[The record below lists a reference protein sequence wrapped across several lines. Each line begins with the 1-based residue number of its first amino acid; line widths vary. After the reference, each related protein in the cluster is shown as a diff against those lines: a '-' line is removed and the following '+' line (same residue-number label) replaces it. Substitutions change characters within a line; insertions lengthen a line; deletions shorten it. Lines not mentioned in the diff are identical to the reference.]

1 MNINYYNPYVREELM
16 LYHHGRPGQQ
26 WGRRNGPPYP
36 LGSGQLSAREKRAG
50 WRKTIAGKIS
60 EHRRR
65 KADRDAANDVAVQ
78 TGTNALNFSKHVTKQ
93 NSGYGTMRRYGQGAL
108 KTKVSK
114 EYADQYNK
122 SRNKYLDAVSKME
135 LKDRRPLEE
144 AKKRN
149 PDFVV
154 KGEKDKSGDPV
165 INEIKNSKHY
175 TRNLDDFGKDADH
188 NVLFITGLSGS
199 GKSTLTQKFK
209 NDNKIHLDYY
219 FEKGDPKEDAK
230 YQDQEFN
237 DFMDK
242 NGIEF
247 RKIKALKNNDPN
259 KWKIVDQMGD
269 AIVDFSKQQYKKGKK
284 VVAEGV
290 ELANEAMYPD
300 KHFFDK
306 KSLVVLETSAMLS
319 LKRGLERD
327 GITPLDIACVAER
340 IKYQRN
346 WKKQLKD
353 LKNLDKQEQRI
364 NKLLDKA
371 SKDPYT
377 NYKKAKDNLDNLMT
391 EGANKETLLKAE
403 KKMNKAFKKTEKF
416 APRAEALFK
425 AGYSYEDI
433 SRKLNIP
440 IDSVYWY
447 VGYPGANSWK
457 K

>member
-16 LYHHGRPGQQ
+16 LYHHGVLGQR
-26 WGRRNGPPYP
+26 WGKQNGPPYP
-36 LGSGQLSAREKRAG
+36 LAAGAHSASEKKAG
-50 WRKTIAGKIS
+50 WKKSLAGGDSSAKSHSIPL
-60 EHRRR
+60 
-65 KADRDAANDVAVQ
+65 
-78 TGTNALNFSKHVTKQ
+78 LNK
-93 NSGYGTMRRYGQGAL
+93 
-108 KTKVSK
+108 
-114 EYADQYNK
+114 
-122 SRNKYLDAVSKME
+122 
-135 LKDRRPLEE
+135 
-144 AKKRN
+144 
-149 PDFVV
+149 
-154 KGEKDKSGDPV
+154 DPV

-230 YQDQEFN
+230 YQDREFN

-247 RKIKALKNNDPN
+247 RKIKALKNSDPN

-269 AIVDFSKQQYKKGKK
+269 AIVDFSKQQYRKGKK

-306 KSLVVLETSAMLS
+306 KSLVVLETPAMLS

-327 GITPLDIACVAER
+327 GISPFDVACVAER

-353 LKNLDKQEQRI
+353 LKNLDKAERKM
-364 NKLLDKA
+364 NKLLK
-371 SKDPYT
+371 SK
-377 NYKKAKDNLDNLMT
+377 
-391 EGANKETLLKAE
+391 
-403 KKMNKAFKKTEKF
+403 
-416 APRAEALFK
+416 
-425 AGYSYEDI
+425 
-433 SRKLNIP
+433 
-440 IDSVYWY
+440 
-447 VGYPGANSWK
+447 
-457 K
+457 